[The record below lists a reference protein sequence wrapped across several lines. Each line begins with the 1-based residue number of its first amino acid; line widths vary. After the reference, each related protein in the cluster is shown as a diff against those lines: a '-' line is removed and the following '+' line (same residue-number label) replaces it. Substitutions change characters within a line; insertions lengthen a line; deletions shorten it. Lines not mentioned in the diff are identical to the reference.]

1 MYKNKLFI
9 ILLIVLSSLF
19 LITNYSIN
27 NKNIFLGL
35 KNILPNNFKSFIK
48 EKIFIHK
55 TYSITKKK
63 YQDLSIIERKLN
75 IKTKIYEKA
84 VSNYEFLDNKNLR
97 FSDWSKRKTSNNKY
111 ELISVENKFIKT
123 LGPRSFLDEYKE
135 NLFLVTGSGHLFYSS
150 INEYIKKINLDK
162 HEEMYGKTDIL
173 FKKIETNLLKGFML
187 PNLTPEIYKL
197 IRGQA
202 KSSEL
207 TWVKDSLILNDKI
220 YISFI
225 AFNNDCFSNAI
236 LEGEINFKKIFFSK
250 IFDTNV
256 CNKEWHNQVGGRLSN
271 YKDNKILLS
280 VGDWRSIESLD
291 APSDVIFQTM
301 ANEPIEKS
309 NENKKKILTPENPQ
323 NLDSLIGKIIAIDRN
338 TYEHS
343 IKSMGHRNPDGLFYD
358 FKNDMIIS
366 SEHGPQGGDEINLI
380 KNYSGKKVPN
390 FGWPISSYGEH
401 YGFPK
406 SKKTKVSTYEI
417 SPLYKSHKKY
427 GFEEPLK
434 FFTPSV
440 GPSQLT
446 QVEKNNIYKI
456 YLGTLGWKK
465 NREGINSLHIF
476 ELDDNF
482 EIKNH
487 EIIDL
492 GGRARD
498 ILYIAS
504 KDMILIYQESSG
516 KLININEI
524 KN

>member
-1 MYKNKLFI
+1 MKKENLF
-9 ILLIVLSSLF
+9 ILLIFLPLFYLIFNYLINDNFSYTINKGRDKTIDLLISEKKNDSL
-19 LITNYSIN
+19 
-27 NKNIFLGL
+27 KL
-35 KNILPNNFKSFIK
+35 KM
-48 EKIFIHK
+48 
-55 TYSITKKK
+55 
-63 YQDLSIIERKLN
+63 
-75 IKTKIYEKA
+75 YEKA
-84 VSNYEFLDNKNLR
+84 VANYGFFDDKNLR
-97 FSDWSKRKTSNNKY
+97 FSDWSKRKTLNEKY

-135 NLFLVTGSGHLFYSS
+135 NLFLATGSGHLFYSS
-150 INEYIKKINLDK
+150 INEYVEKINLDK
-162 HEEMYGKTDIL
+162 HEEMYGKTDIV
-173 FKKIETNLLKGFML
+173 FKKIETNLLEGFIL
-187 PNLTPEIYKL
+187 PNLTPKIYKL
-197 IRGQA
+197 IRAQS
-202 KSSEL
+202 KSNEL
-207 TWVKDSLILNDKI
+207 TWVKDSLILNNKI
-220 YISFI
+220 YISFV
-225 AFNNDCFSNAI
+225 AMNNSCFSNAI
-236 LEGEINFKKIFFSK
+236 LEGEINFKKIFFKK

-291 APSDVIFQTM
+291 APGDIKFQTM
-301 ANEPIEKS
+301 AGEPVKKD
-309 NENKKKILTPENPQ
+309 NENKKKILTTENPQ
-323 NLDSLIGKIIAIDRN
+323 NLNSLIGKIIAIDRN

-358 FKNDMIIS
+358 FKNDVIIS
-366 SEHGPQGGDEINLI
+366 SDHGPQGGDEINLI
-380 KNYSGKKVPN
+380 RNYSVKEVPN

-401 YGFPK
+401 YGFPE
-406 SKKTKVSTYEI
+406 SKETKKNTYEV
-417 SPLYKSHKKY
+417 SPLYKSHEKY

-440 GPSQLT
+440 APSQLT

-456 YLGTLGWKK
+456 YLGTLGWDK
-465 NREGINSLHIF
+465 NRLGVHALHIF
-476 ELDDNF
+476 ELNNNF

-504 KDMILIYQESSG
+504 KDIILIYQESNG
-516 KLININEI
+516 RLININEI